1 MRVLYCL
8 SGEQKER
15 QNARKKEHE
24 TNPKGRKTDGKMPSL
39 WGTELDGCRTFGCF
53 FTFSGTK
60 KKNVLGVARTVLER
74 ANGRKGLQALFELC
88 YEELIKIEGIGQVR
102 AVQLLC
108 VAEISKR
115 LWRVEEKR
123 EVTISYAKGLCDALY
138 ATDASFTEG
147 GASRRLF
154 GYATMFDE
162 RYDFECWHSECL
174 IDFRP

>member
-1 MRVLYCL
+1 MERCL
-8 SGEQKER
+8 RYGAQSL
-15 QNARKKEHE
+15 
-24 TNPKGRKTDGKMPSL
+24 TDA
-39 WGTELDGCRTFGCF
+39 ELLAVFLH
-53 FTFSGTK
+53 SGTK

-115 LWRVEEKR
+115 LWRV
-123 EVTISYAKGLCDALY
+123 
-138 ATDASFTEG
+138 
-147 GASRRLF
+147 RRLF